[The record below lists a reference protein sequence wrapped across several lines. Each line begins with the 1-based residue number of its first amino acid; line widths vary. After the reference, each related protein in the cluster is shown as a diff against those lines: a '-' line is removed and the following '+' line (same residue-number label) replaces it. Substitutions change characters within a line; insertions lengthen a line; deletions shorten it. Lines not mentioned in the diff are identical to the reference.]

1 MSDRGYRLK
10 LFRCILYIY
19 SLLPEQKDSTFRAA
33 AKMNLVKCVTVEP
46 ALTEGGEKE
55 YARRLFDE
63 VATKRAKD
71 DDNE

>member
-1 MSDRGYRLK
+1 
-10 LFRCILYIY
+10 
-19 SLLPEQKDSTFRAA
+19 
-33 AKMNLVKCVTVEP
+33 MNLAKCVTVEP

-63 VATKRAKD
+63 VTAKGTKD

>member
-1 MSDRGYRLK
+1 M
-10 LFRCILYIY
+10 LYAY

-33 AKMNLVKCVTVEP
+33 AKMNLAKCVTVEP

-63 VATKRAKD
+63 VTAKGTKD